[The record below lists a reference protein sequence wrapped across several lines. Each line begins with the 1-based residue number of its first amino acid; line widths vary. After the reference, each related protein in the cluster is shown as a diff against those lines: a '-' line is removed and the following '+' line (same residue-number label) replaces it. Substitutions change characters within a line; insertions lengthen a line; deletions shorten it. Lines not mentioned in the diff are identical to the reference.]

1 MGRKLC
7 HNQNKL
13 ITKKSNPMIIQSSFT
28 FLVLIFFCFLRIFFT
43 KRRDFK
49 WGSRQ
54 RQWSPCFTQTSPT
67 RSFSLKLPFLVK
79 RKFAYLT
86 NAMEHC
92 DIFKIYLKSIIRQ
105 SLKHPNIQ
113 CNFNYFIN
121 QTVQNAM
128 ICVRHLQ
135 ASKIAFPCLFISH
148 IVFFS
153 SHGHSYFIPRLI
165 G

>member
-13 ITKKSNPMIIQSSFT
+13 ITKKSNPMFIQSSFT

-49 WGSRQ
+49 WGSQQ

-113 CNFNYFIN
+113 CNFNYFIDG
-121 QTVQNAM
+121 QIRTRARSVARSL
-128 ICVRHLQ
+128 VLPLLFLLQ
-135 ASKIAFPCLFISH
+135 
-148 IVFFS
+148 
-153 SHGHSYFIPRLI
+153 FIPRSVALLYCMVEI
-165 G
+165 